1 MGRKPIDKVRIDN
14 PELRE
19 DWVRQVAPHFFLT
32 GLNAFNMNEISLI
45 LDVSKAT
52 LYKHYATHVEV
63 LEEMV
68 DMRVAQ
74 VAEFDMMLFDP
85 SLDYWQ
91 RYRNAILYV
100 CDKLSDVSAT
110 FLNDLKGDFPYL
122 WERITVLQNYM
133 TERLQSFYEQ
143 GIREGLVGDYD
154 PRFLAI
160 SDRQFISQVCEPSF
174 LKENALSLQS
184 AINAYFQIKL
194 KGIFKTVTATTHEPN
209 AATA

>member
-19 DWVRQVAPHFFLT
+19 DWVRQVAPHFFLN

-74 VAEFDMMLFDP
+74 VAEFDMLLFDTA
-85 SLDYWQ
+85 SDYWT

-100 CDKLSDVSAT
+100 CDKLSDVSAI
-110 FLNDLKGDFPYL
+110 FLGDLRNDFPYL

-133 TERLQSFYEQ
+133 TERLLAFYQQ
-143 GIREGLVGDYD
+143 GIKDALIGDYD

-160 SDRQFISQVCEPSF
+160 SDRQFITQVCEPSF
-174 LKENALSLQS
+174 LKENNLSLQP

-194 KGIFKTVTATTHEPN
+194 KGIFQSVSAPTHEPN

>member
-19 DWVRQVAPHFFLT
+19 DWVRQVAPHFFMK
-32 GLNAFNMNEISLI
+32 GLDAFNMNEISLI

-74 VAEFDMMLFDP
+74 VAEFDMMLFAVNT
-85 SLDYWQ
+85 DYWQ

-100 CDKLSDVSAT
+100 CDKLADISAT
-110 FLNDLKGDFPYL
+110 FLGDLQKTFPYL
-122 WERITVLQNYM
+122 WERMITLQNYM
-133 TERLQSFYEQ
+133 TERLEAFYQQ
-143 GIREGLVGDYD
+143 GVREGIIGDYD

-160 SDRQFISQVCEPSF
+160 SDRQFIAQVCEPSF
-174 LKENALSLQS
+174 LKQNDLSLQS